1 MRRYAEERDEW
12 LMERTLQAHS
22 DWVRDV
28 AWAPSLGSTEALIA
42 SCSQARPRRHPRA
55 LRALL
60 HAPPHARRRLWS
72 SALRASLATSSRDV
86 APARPQD
93 KKVIIWTQ
101 DAASAGAW
109 NQKEIQFACVVWRV
123 SWSVTGNILAVS
135 GGDNQVTLWKESLL
149 GEWTQIGQL
158 SEDGSAAGR

>member
-1 MRRYAEERDEW
+1 M
-12 LMERTLQAHS
+12 LPL
-22 DWVRDV
+22 
-28 AWAPSLGSTEALIA
+28 
-42 SCSQARPRRHPRA
+42 
-55 LRALL
+55 
-60 HAPPHARRRLWS
+60 
-72 SALRASLATSSRDV
+72 
-86 APARPQD
+86 QD

-101 DAASAGAW
+101 DTASAGAW

>member
-1 MRRYAEERDEW
+1 MEERDEW
-12 LMERTLQAHS
+12 AEEDASPGLAHA

-28 AWAPSLGSTEALIA
+28 AWAPSLGSAESLIA
-42 SCSQARPRRHPRA
+42 SCSQARLPLSTPPPPSFFRLPRSPHVD
-55 LRALL
+55 
-60 HAPPHARRRLWS
+60 HAPPTVS
-72 SALRASLATSSRDV
+72 
-86 APARPQD
+86 PQD

-101 DAASAGAW
+101 KAASTGKESW
-109 NQKEIQFACVVWRV
+109 ERKEIQFSCVVWRV

-158 SEDGSAAGR
+158 SEDGSAAKS

>member
-1 MRRYAEERDEW
+1 MGARCGVGTKPRLCRVPDRFVLAGTHDALRPRY
-12 LMERTLQAHS
+12 
-22 DWVRDV
+22 
-28 AWAPSLGSTEALIA
+28 APSLTHG
-42 SCSQARPRRHPRA
+42 
-55 LRALL
+55 
-60 HAPPHARRRLWS
+60 PPLS
-72 SALRASLATSSRDV
+72 GV
-86 APARPQD
+86 QD

-101 DAASAGAW
+101 DTASAGAW

-158 SEDGSAAGR
+158 SEDGSAAKS